1 MPKNT
6 RYPDETRSEFKR
18 RQKRTKNEEF
28 EPRAGHYKFDPK
40 NRARIREAIQAFR
53 EGASQKDIRK
63 RVQGLRKEAGPTTAV
78 PGQKPAAPDAERL
91 ANIRVRVRALL
102 GKQKAEHGLATGRP
116 GARKKRRKAAG
127 VVPASGVPTGL
138 RPQEGPGMKR
148 RRRDV

>member
-6 RYPDETRSEFKR
+6 RYPDETKSEFKK
-18 RQKRTKNEEF
+18 RQKKNEPFKGE
-28 EPRAGHYKFDPK
+28 GHYKFDPK
-40 NRARIREAIQAFR
+40 KRARIREAIMAFR
-53 EGASQKDIRK
+53 QGASQKEIRK
-63 RVQGLRKEAGPTTAV
+63 RVQGLRKESQEPTTAAV
-78 PGQKPAAPDAERL
+78 GQKPTTPDAERI

-116 GARKKRRKAAG
+116 GARKKRRKPAG
-127 VVPASGVPTGL
+127 VVPTSGVPTGL